1 MFFQRAS
8 IARYL
13 DWRAKLPLKTQ
24 GDQIFMGVSDKKDA
38 ENRTIMKHVYD
49 NKKPVFSI
57 DRINA
62 KTLRRLKSRKGR
74 FLFMPRKKK

>member
-1 MFFQRAS
+1 
-8 IARYL
+8 
-13 DWRAKLPLKTQ
+13 
-24 GDQIFMGVSDKKDA
+24 MGVSDKKDA

-62 KTLRRLKSRKGR
+62 KDTQTIEISEGQIFIHAKEE
-74 FLFMPRKKK
+74 KK